1 MLSRVTSILLAINME
16 TSIMR
21 KTRRIYHATSTTSVN
36 NQSPLRAI
44 ISSILSIDEATSV
57 ADLMT
62 CLTSADGS

>member
-1 MLSRVTSILLAINME
+1 MLSSVTSILLAINME
-16 TSIMR
+16 TSTKRRTR
-21 KTRRIYHATSTTSVN
+21 KIYHATLTTSVY

-44 ISSILSIDEATSV
+44 ISSILSIDDATSV